1 MTQLVWSVGAFIVV
15 VGLLVTVHEFGHFY
29 VARRCGVRVLRF
41 SVGFGRPLL
50 RRMGRDGTE
59 YVLAAVPLG
68 GYVRML
74 DEADGPVPQDQ
85 AAHAFNR
92 KPVAARMAVV
102 AAGPAANLLLAV
114 LAYWLMFML
123 GTSGL
128 RAELGEVP
136 APSAA
141 ARAGFMAGDVIR
153 AVDGKSV
160 QTWEEASL
168 ALLDAALAGDPVSV
182 TVQRPGREDTVGLTL
197 DPGQGAAAQAGNPL
211 TAMGLAPS
219 FPVAPAVVGE
229 VLAGSAAER
238 AGFAPGDTVMTV
250 DGVALAH
257 WQQWVDTVRAHPG
270 QALAVVVERDGT
282 RVALEV
288 VPDVA
293 VESDGRSVGR
303 VGTTLRPPP
312 PDPQRRVL
320 RRFGPIE
327 ALGAALGRTR
337 DVSALTLHMLYRMVR
352 GQAAVENLSGP
363 ITIAQF
369 AGESA
374 RIGPSQF
381 LSFLA
386 LVSVSLGLLNLL
398 PIPVLDGGHLV
409 YHAIELVRGSPP
421 SERIRIAGQQGGM
434 VLLIGLTFLAIYND
448 LSRLF
453 S

>member
-1 MTQLVWSVGAFIVV
+1 MIQLVWSVGAFIVV

-50 RRMGRDGTE
+50 RRIGRDGTE

-74 DEADGPVPQDQ
+74 DEADGPVPEAD
-85 AAHAFNR
+85 AASAFNR
-92 KPVAARMAVV
+92 KPVTARMAVV
-102 AAGPAANLLLAV
+102 AAGPVANLLLAV

-123 GTSGL
+123 GTWGL

-136 APSAA
+136 AASSA
-141 ARAGFMAGDVIR
+141 ARAGFTAGDFIR
-153 AVDGKSV
+153 AVDGKPV

-168 ALLDAALAGDPVSV
+168 ALLDVALTGRPVAV
-182 TVQRPGREDTVGLTL
+182 EVHRPGVGSTLGLTL
-197 DPGQGAAAQAGNPL
+197 DPGPRAAAAAGNPL
-211 TAMGLAPS
+211 ARMGFAPA

-229 VLAGSAAER
+229 VLPGSAAAR
-238 AGFAPGDTVMTV
+238 AGFVPGDTVVAV
-250 DGVALAH
+250 DGAAVAH
-257 WQQWVDTVRAHPG
+257 WGQWVTAVREHPG
-270 QALAVVVERDGT
+270 EALAVSVERHGT
-282 RVALEV
+282 RVVLDV
-288 VPDVA
+288 VPAAATD
-293 VESDGRSVGR
+293 SDGRSVGR

-312 PDPQRRVL
+312 LDPQRRVL
-320 RRFGPIE
+320 RRFGPVE
-327 ALGAALGRTR
+327 AFGAALERTR
-337 DVSALTLHMLYRMVR
+337 DVSVLTIHMLYRMVR
-352 GQAAVENLSGP
+352 GQASVENLSGP

-381 LSFLA
+381 LSFMA

-409 YHAIELVRGSPP
+409 YHAVELVRGSPP
-421 SERIRIAGQQGGM
+421 SERVRIVGQQGGM
-434 VLLIGLTFLAIYND
+434 VLLAGLTFLAIYND

>member
-41 SVGFGRPLL
+41 SIGFGRPLL

-59 YVLAAVPLG
+59 YVLAALPLG

-74 DEADGPVPQDQ
+74 DEADGPVPP
-85 AAHAFNR
+85 AEAEHAFNR

-114 LAYWLMFML
+114 LAYWVMFML
-123 GTSGL
+123 GTWGL

-136 APSAA
+136 AQSPA
-141 ARAGFMAGDVIR
+141 ARAGFMAGDFIR

-168 ALLDAALAGDPVSV
+168 ALLDAALAGEPVVVQVARAAGGSV
-182 TVQRPGREDTVGLTL
+182 DLTL
-197 DPGQGAAAQAGNPL
+197 DPGPRAAAKAGNPL
-211 TAMGLAPS
+211 VAMGIAPA
-219 FPVAPAVVGE
+219 FPVAPAVIGE
-229 VLAGSAAER
+229 VLPGSAAER
-238 AGFAPGDTVMTV
+238 AGFVPGDTVV
-250 DGVALAH
+250 AADGVALAH
-257 WQQWVDTVRAHPG
+257 WQQWVETVRAHPG
-270 QALAVVVERDGT
+270 QALAVTVERNGT
-282 RVALEV
+282 RVALQV
-288 VPDVA
+288 IPDTA
-293 VESDGRSVGR
+293 VDADGRSFGR

-312 PDPQRRVL
+312 PDPERRVL

-327 ALGAALGRTR
+327 AFGAALARTR
-337 DVSALTLHMLYRMVR
+337 DVSALTVHMLYRMVR

-421 SERIRIAGQQGGM
+421 SERVRIAGQQGGM
-434 VLLIGLTFLAIYND
+434 VLLIGLTFLALYND